1 MVARWRQDGGKM
13 AARWRQD
20 GGKMAA
26 RWRQD
31 GGKMEARWRQDG
43 GKMETRWW
51 QDGGN
56 MVARWRQDGGKM
68 VARRRQDR
76 GKTEARWRQDGGKME
91 ARWQQDGGKMVAR
104 WRQDGGQMEAR
115 WQQDGGKTEARRQ
128 QDGGKMEAR
137 WWQDGG
143 KMEARWRQDGG
154 KMEARWW
161 QDGGKMAARWWQ
173 DGGKMEARWR
183 QDGGKT
189 SSSPASG
196 RVAFPQWITSRS
208 QRIPADSSASPRLD
222 RADDGL
228 ERRSAGHQTRFLPQ
242 EQKRSGFSAP
252 WGSGPRFAAM
262 AMSRKLLMMVVLLEF
277 TNGVGT
283 PPAPGSVCMDSVNMR
298 HVLRWTQPTAS
309 CNSTVLYSVQYQ
321 GEFELLIKNGSW
333 INAPECQRIP
343 LTSCDLTSDLG
354 SDSDYSLRVRAQC
367 GSKMSAWT
375 RFLFNRNN
383 ITPPVPELR
392 VTAAGDVLLVS
403 VRKFP
408 LTAVTMVTMWRKDKE
423 QQTQTY
429 SMPADQEVLQ
439 VAALQE
445 GTVYCVKAKV
455 VLNLD
460 VQSGFTDSHCV
471 SITGPGA
478 PAWKQ
483 PTAVTMTVVV
493 TLGLLIGLFWS
504 LVHCRPDSC
513 QKYFQKEPL
522 PPSLNGNFAVR
533 IAIPQQRE
541 ELCEETPH
549 LLRGG
554 AT

>member
-1 MVARWRQDGGKM
+1 M
-13 AARWRQD
+13 A
-20 GGKMAA
+20 
-26 RWRQD
+26 
-31 GGKMEARWRQDG
+31 
-43 GKMETRWW
+43 TR
-51 QDGGN
+51 
-56 MVARWRQDGGKM
+56 R
-68 VARRRQDR
+68 
-76 GKTEARWRQDGGKME
+76 
-91 ARWQQDGGKMVAR
+91 
-104 WRQDGGQMEAR
+104 
-115 WQQDGGKTEARRQ
+115 
-128 QDGGKMEAR
+128 
-137 WWQDGG
+137 
-143 KMEARWRQDGG
+143 
-154 KMEARWW
+154 
-161 QDGGKMAARWWQ
+161 
-173 DGGKMEARWR
+173 
-183 QDGGKT
+183 
-189 SSSPASG
+189 
-196 RVAFPQWITSRS
+196 
-208 QRIPADSSASPRLD
+208 
-222 RADDGL
+222 
-228 ERRSAGHQTRFLPQ
+228 
-242 EQKRSGFSAP
+242 
-252 WGSGPRFAAM
+252 
-262 AMSRKLLMMVVLLEF
+262 SRKLLMMVVLLEF
-277 TNGVGT
+277 TNGVWML
-283 PPAPGSVCMDSVNMR
+283 PAPGTVSMDSVNMR
-298 HVLRWTQPTAS
+298 HVLRWTQPRAS

-343 LTSCDLTSDLG
+343 LTSCDLTFDLG

-367 GSKMSAWT
+367 GSKMSAWAK
-375 RFLFNRNN
+375 FPFNRNN

-408 LTAVTMVTMWRKDKE
+408 LTAVTMVTIWRTDKE
-423 QQTQTY
+423 QQTKDY

-445 GTVYCVKAKV
+445 GAVYCVKAKV

-483 PTAVTMTVVV
+483 PTAVTVTVVV
-493 TLGLLIGLFWS
+493 MLGLLIGLFWA

-522 PPSLNGNFAVR
+522 PSFLIGNVTVW

-541 ELCEETPH
+541 ELSAVTVSPP